1 MNNFDYLKKVP
12 QFQSFAD
19 VAVAAENLINVDVKA
34 CITNSRL
41 ALETA
46 IKWMYSID
54 EELVVPYQET
64 LESLM
69 HTEEFKAIVEDDL
82 WKRLEFIRRVSS
94 TVNNTAKKVTFDQA
108 ELCLENLFIFFDFL
122 SCCYSVDYEER
133 EVNPELLKDGSS

>member
-1 MNNFDYLKKVP
+1 MTNFDYLKKEP

-19 VAVAAENLINVDVKA
+19 IAVAAENLINVDVKA
-34 CITNSRL
+34 CIINSRL

-69 HTEEFKAIVEDDL
+69 HTEEFKTIVEDDL
-82 WKRLEFIRRVSS
+82 WKRLEFIKRKKYGLKAARRAPQFS
-94 TVNNTAKKVTFDQA
+94 K
-108 ELCLENLFIFFDFL
+108 
-122 SCCYSVDYEER
+122 R
-133 EVNPELLKDGSS
+133 